1 MMETVFYLEK
11 RDTMLY
17 YYIGAI
23 LFIGIDQLTKYIVMN
38 QIDLYQSIE
47 VIPNVLSWTYVKN
60 EGAAWNILEGK
71 MWLFYII
78 TTIVII
84 AVFYI
89 MQKYAKPRKNMLLN
103 LSLMLI
109 LAGAVGNFIDRLVHT
124 FVVDMIQVT
133 FFNFPIFNV
142 ADMCLTIGVAL
153 AAIYIIKDESLN
165 N

>member
-1 MMETVFYLEK
+1 
-11 RDTMLY
+11 MLY

-38 QIDLYQSIE
+38 QIDLYHTIE
-47 VIPNVLSWTYVKN
+47 VIPNILSWTYVKN

-84 AVFYI
+84 AILYI
-89 MQKYAKPRKNMLLN
+89 MQKYAKPRKNLLLN

-109 LAGAVGNFIDRLVHT
+109 LAGAIGNFIDRLVHT
-124 FVVDMIQVT
+124 FVVDMIQLT
-133 FFNFPIFNV
+133 FFNFPVFNV
-142 ADMCLTIGVAL
+142 ADMCLTVGVAL